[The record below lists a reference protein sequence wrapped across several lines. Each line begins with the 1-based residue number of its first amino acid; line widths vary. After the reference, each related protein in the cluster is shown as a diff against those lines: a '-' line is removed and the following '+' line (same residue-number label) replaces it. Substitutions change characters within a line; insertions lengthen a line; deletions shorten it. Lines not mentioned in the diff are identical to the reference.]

1 MAEYLV
7 IILAFTY
14 MLVNF
19 FFTSFSKK
27 TKADKLSLKARE
39 AIRDGNFEIDT
50 TSLKRYAFKLNK

>member
-39 AIRDGNFEIDT
+39 AIRDGNGT
-50 TSLKRYAFKLNK
+50 VNS

>member
-39 AIRDGNFEIDT
+39 AIRDGNFEIAESVNENDT
-50 TSLKRYAFKLNK
+50 APSFN